1 MVSPLPIHHPVCDIL
16 EVAISQH
23 LEETSG
29 EGLHHQEYVKSRA
42 CPARRGR
49 YLPPS
54 AWNPHEECNAFRKYG
69 TAFLGKIQRTQS
81 FRFPSLSYFP
91 RRLKKKKN
99 LGPFSLHICPVA
111 PRSEGSSILLGQKC
125 YFSLERTD
133 VSYFTQRGDHI
144 AQMKGC
150 KAEE

>member
-91 RRLKKKKN
+91 RRLKKKKIWDLFHLTFALLLPEVRALRFYWGRN
-99 LGPFSLHICPVA
+99 ATSVWRGQMSVTL
-111 PRSEGSSILLGQKC
+111 PRGETT
-125 YFSLERTD
+125 EHR
-133 VSYFTQRGDHI
+133 
-144 AQMKGC
+144 
-150 KAEE
+150 